1 MEMNARKIGCS
12 PENAQLYKTMVT
24 RNMLP
29 SILLARSGSLCN
41 SAQFSNRSAPCVRDG
56 ETLSLLHVIRRCSHT
71 ADWRTKASQLLE
83 CEPAQL
89 EEHICSNSLDIQ
101 FLQRKLL
108 QLEAVCV
115 PLLSIH
121 TQAQKCIS
129 DWVVPAIPRPSI
141 PVKIAKPKY
150 KGK

>member
-1 MEMNARKIGCS
+1 MQARQTGCS
-12 PENAQLYKTMVT
+12 PENAYLYKTMVM

-29 SILLARSGSLCN
+29 GLLLARSGSLCN
-41 SAQFSNRSAPCVRDG
+41 SAQFKNRNAPCVRDG
-56 ETLSLLHVIRRCSHT
+56 ETLSRLHVLRTCSHT
-71 ADWRTKASQLLE
+71 AAWRVHASQILE

-89 EEHICSNSLDIQ
+89 EEYICNNDMNVQ
-101 FLQRKLL
+101 FLQLKLL

-115 PLLSIH
+115 PLFSIH
-121 TQAQKCIS
+121 TQAQKGIS
-129 DWVVPAIPRPSI
+129 DWIVPAIPRPSI